1 MTNNVDNR
9 HEYTKGF
16 RAGMEHTR
24 NDLIKFLEDHSED
37 KDLLTL
43 AEVIAEIKH
52 WQKQDTQFNIR
63 AISDGELW
71 TLPLPLAS
79 IETRLAMVD
88 VQISTLGKMVNEIE
102 AEANRILAKWQ
113 D

>member
-1 MTNNVDNR
+1 MTNTKDNR

-24 NDLIKFLEDHSED
+24 NDIIKFLEDHSED

-43 AEVIAEIKH
+43 AEVIAEIRH
-52 WQKQDTQFNIR
+52 WQKQDSDYNLR

-88 VQISTLGKMVNEIE
+88 IQIATLGKIVDEIE
-102 AEANRILAKWQ
+102 NQARELVEKWQ